1 MKKRI
6 SAELISIAHRILKL
20 KNHSETVQLQQEAKN
35 LYDQLTILR
44 FYEENFELVKNEISE
59 EVLAEKLEG
68 KPTEVF
74 NAPIQDKV
82 VETPEEVKVEVAPE
96 VEETIAE
103 PIVEEKVVIAE
114 LIVEDDEEEEE
125 VLEAKLEGKPTEVF
139 NAPIQDKVVE
149 TVAEVPVE
157 VAPEVEETIAE
168 PITEEKVVIA
178 ELIVEDDEDEEE
190 EVLMTPMEEEPMEEE
205 PMEEEIIEEEPVAET
220 PKAEEPAKQ
229 ISFEDLL
236 VHDYQELD
244 FVKVEDVPAEVEKV
258 TETVFEAVTPVEEV
272 KEEVQPEPVAD
283 SEASEPK
290 VLEEEVKATF
300 EKVSQEP
307 KISSLNDRLNKTISF
322 GLNDRIGFEK
332 KLFGGSSDDFNRV
345 ISQLNTFDSFE
356 EAKSFV
362 LDFVKPD
369 YNNWEG
375 NEEFEARFMEI
386 IEKKFS

>member
-1 MKKRI
+1 MKKRVT
-6 SAELISIAHRILKL
+6 AELISIAHRILKL

-59 EVLAEKLEG
+59 EVLEAKLEG
-68 KPTEVF
+68 KQADVF
-74 NAPIQDKV
+74 EQPIPV
-82 VETPEEVKVEVAPE
+82 VEAIAPAKEEPVVE
-96 VEETIAE
+96 E
-103 PIVEEKVVIAE
+103 PIVEEKAPTTPIEEEKIVVAE

-125 VLEAKLEGKPTEVF
+125 VL
-139 NAPIQDKVVE
+139 
-149 TVAEVPVE
+149 
-157 VAPEVEETIAE
+157 
-168 PITEEKVVIA
+168 
-178 ELIVEDDEDEEE
+178 
-190 EVLMTPMEEEPMEEE
+190 MTPMEEEPI
-205 PMEEEIIEEEPVAET
+205 EEEIIEEESVADFEASE
-220 PKAEEPAKQ
+220 PKVEEPAKQ

-258 TETVFEAVTPVEEV
+258 TETVFQAVTPV
-272 KEEVQPEPVAD
+272 KELVAEVQPEPIL
-283 SEASEPK
+283 ETPK

-307 KISSLNDRLNKTISF
+307 KISSLNDRLNKAITF

-345 ISQLNTFDSFE
+345 VSQLNTFDSFE
-356 EAKSFV
+356 EAKAFV
-362 LDFVKPD
+362 DDFVKPD

-375 NEEFEARFMEI
+375 AEEFETRFMEI
-386 IEKKFS
+386 VEKKFS

>member
-20 KNHSETVQLQQEAKN
+20 KKHWETVQLQQEAKN

-74 NAPIQDKV
+74 DAPIQDKV
-82 VETPEEVKVEVAPE
+82 VETPEEVK
-96 VEETIAE
+96 
-103 PIVEEKVVIAE
+103 
-114 LIVEDDEEEEE
+114 
-125 VLEAKLEGKPTEVF
+125 
-139 NAPIQDKVVE
+139 
-149 TVAEVPVE
+149 VE

-178 ELIVEDDEDEEE
+178 ELIVEDDEEEE
-190 EVLMTPMEEEPMEEE
+190 EVLMTPMEEEPI
-205 PMEEEIIEEEPVAET
+205 EEEIIEEEPVADSEVSE

-236 VHDYQELD
+236 VHDYKELD
-244 FVKVEDVPAEVEKV
+244 FVKVEDVPAEVANVVEA
-258 TETVFEAVTPVEEV
+258 VFEAPTPVVEEV
-272 KEEVQPEPVAD
+272 IAEVQPEPVV
-283 SEASEPK
+283 ETPK

>member
-82 VETPEEVKVEVAPE
+82 VETPEEVKVEV
-96 VEETIAE
+96 
-103 PIVEEKVVIAE
+103 
-114 LIVEDDEEEEE
+114 
-125 VLEAKLEGKPTEVF
+125 
-139 NAPIQDKVVE
+139 
-149 TVAEVPVE
+149 
-157 VAPEVEETIAE
+157 EVEETIAE

-178 ELIVEDDEDEEE
+178 ELIVEDDEEEE
-190 EVLMTPMEEEPMEEE
+190 EVLMTPMDEEPI
-205 PMEEEIIEEEPVAET
+205 EEEIIEEEPVAAT
-220 PKAEEPAKQ
+220 PNAEEPAKQ

-272 KEEVQPEPVAD
+272 KEEVQPEPVAET
-283 SEASEPK
+283 SK

-307 KISSLNDRLNKTISF
+307 RISSLNDRLNKAITF

-345 ISQLNTFDSFE
+345 VSQLNTFDSFE

>member
-82 VETPEEVKVEVAPE
+82 VETPEEVKVEIASE
-96 VEETIAE
+96 VEEA
-103 PIVEEKVVIAE
+103 
-114 LIVEDDEEEEE
+114 
-125 VLEAKLEGKPTEVF
+125 
-139 NAPIQDKVVE
+139 
-149 TVAEVPVE
+149 
-157 VAPEVEETIAE
+157 IAE

-190 EVLMTPMEEEPMEEE
+190 EVLITSMEEEPI
-205 PMEEEIIEEEPVAET
+205 EEEIIEEEPVAET

-244 FVKVEDVPAEVEKV
+244 FVKVEDVPAEVANVVEA
-258 TETVFEAVTPVEEV
+258 VFEAPTPVVEEV
-272 KEEVQPEPVAD
+272 IAEVQPEPVA
-283 SEASEPK
+283 ETPK

-375 NEEFEARFMEI
+375 AEEFETRFMEI
-386 IEKKFS
+386 VEKKFS

>member
-44 FYEENFELVKNEISE
+44 FYEENFELVKNEIS
-59 EVLAEKLEG
+59 
-68 KPTEVF
+68 
-74 NAPIQDKV
+74 
-82 VETPEEVKVEVAPE
+82 
-96 VEETIAE
+96 
-103 PIVEEKVVIAE
+103 
-114 LIVEDDEEEEE
+114 EE

-178 ELIVEDDEDEEE
+178 ELIVEDDEEEE
-190 EVLMTPMEEEPMEEE
+190 EVLMTPMEEEPIEEE
-205 PMEEEIIEEEPVAET
+205 IIEEEIIEEEPVAET

-236 VHDYQELD
+236 VHDYKELD
-244 FVKVEDVPAEVEKV
+244 FVKVEDVPVEVEKV
-258 TETVFEAVTPVEEV
+258 TETVFEAVTPVKEV
-272 KEEVQPEPVAD
+272 KEEVQPEPVA
-283 SEASEPK
+283 ETPK

-307 KISSLNDRLNKTISF
+307 KISSLNDRLNKAITF

-345 ISQLNTFDSFE
+345 VSQLNTFDSFE

>member
-44 FYEENFELVKNEISE
+44 FYEENFELVKNEIS
-59 EVLAEKLEG
+59 
-68 KPTEVF
+68 
-74 NAPIQDKV
+74 
-82 VETPEEVKVEVAPE
+82 
-96 VEETIAE
+96 
-103 PIVEEKVVIAE
+103 
-114 LIVEDDEEEEE
+114 EE

-236 VHDYQELD
+236 VHDYKELD
-244 FVKVEDVPAEVEKV
+244 FVKVEDVPVEVEKV
-258 TETVFEAVTPVEEV
+258 TETVFEAVTPVKEV
-272 KEEVQPEPVAD
+272 KEEVQPEPVA
-283 SEASEPK
+283 ETPK

-307 KISSLNDRLNKTISF
+307 KISSLNDRLNKAITF

-345 ISQLNTFDSFE
+345 VSQLNTFDSFE
-356 EAKSFV
+356 EAKAFV
-362 LDFVKPD
+362 DDFVKPD
-369 YNNWEG
+369 YNNWESA
-375 NEEFEARFMEI
+375 EEFETRFMEI
-386 IEKKFS
+386 VEKKFS

>member
-1 MKKRI
+1 MKKRV

-20 KNHSETVQLQQEAKN
+20 KNHSETIQLQQEAKN

-59 EVLAEKLEG
+59 EVLEAKLEG
-68 KPTEVF
+68 KQADVF
-74 NAPIQDKV
+74 EQPIAV
-82 VETPEEVKVEVAPE
+82 VEEVAPAKE
-96 VEETIAE
+96 ESVVEE
-103 PIVEEKVVIAE
+103 PIVEEKTPATPM
-114 LIVEDDEEEEE
+114 EEE
-125 VLEAKLEGKPTEVF
+125 K
-139 NAPIQDKVVE
+139 IVV
-149 TVAEVPVE
+149 
-157 VAPEVEETIAE
+157 
-168 PITEEKVVIA
+168 A

-190 EVLMTPMEEEPMEEE
+190 EVLITSMEEEPI
-205 PMEEEIIEEEPVAET
+205 EEEIIEEVPVVET

-244 FVKVEDVPAEVEKV
+244 FVKVEDVPAEVANVVEA
-258 TETVFEAVTPVEEV
+258 VFEAPTPVVEEV
-272 KEEVQPEPVAD
+272 IAEVQPEPVA
-283 SEASEPK
+283 ETPK

-307 KISSLNDRLNKTISF
+307 KISSLNDRLNKAITF

-345 ISQLNTFDSFE
+345 VSQLNTFDSFE
-356 EAKSFV
+356 EAKAFV
-362 LDFVKPD
+362 DDFVKPD

-375 NEEFEARFMEI
+375 AEEFETRFMEI
-386 IEKKFS
+386 VEKKFS

>member
-1 MKKRI
+1 MKKRV

-59 EVLAEKLEG
+59 EVL
-68 KPTEVF
+68 
-74 NAPIQDKV
+74 
-82 VETPEEVKVEVAPE
+82 
-96 VEETIAE
+96 
-103 PIVEEKVVIAE
+103 
-114 LIVEDDEEEEE
+114 
-125 VLEAKLEGKPTEVF
+125 EAKLEGKQVDVF
-139 NAPIQDKVVE
+139 EQPIPVVE
-149 TVAEVPVE
+149 E
-157 VAPEVEETIAE
+157 VALAKEEPVVEEKAPATPME
-168 PITEEKVVIA
+168 EEKIVVA

-190 EVLMTPMEEEPMEEE
+190 EVLITSMEEEPI
-205 PMEEEIIEEEPVAET
+205 EEEIIEDVPVVDSEVSEP
-220 PKAEEPAKQ
+220 KLEEPAKQ

-236 VHDYQELD
+236 VHDYQELE
-244 FVKVEDVPAEVEKV
+244 FVKVEDVPSEVEKAND
-258 TETVFEAVTPVEEV
+258 TIFEAVETV
-272 KEEVQPEPVAD
+272 KEEVEEVVIPERVAD

-307 KISSLNDRLNKTISF
+307 KISSLNDRLNKAITF

-345 ISQLNTFDSFE
+345 VSQLNTFDSFE
-356 EAKSFV
+356 EAKAFV
-362 LDFVKPD
+362 DDFVKPD

-375 NEEFEARFMEI
+375 AEEFETRFMEI
-386 IEKKFS
+386 VEKKFS